1 MKNQSR
7 PRYLSPTDCALRSTL
22 GIGILSL
29 FLGCSTSPRTTPP
42 DATSTA
48 ASGQLQAPAV
58 ASSEPPEALAT
69 PPSSATTSGGSPHSD
84 DITSPPRVFIN
95 PWVDALYL
103 ADFPTSISERGDRIA
118 AIVSMEDTG
127 EIYNPEWLVIKNIQ
141 TDKIEQSV
149 ELIGWDLYFKLWN
162 KCHHTLSPCI
172 QEVEQRV
179 AAANAV
185 LAKDRWRRLPCFR
198 GSWRLD
204 RIEGGC
210 EQFLELDA
218 TFKDP
223 WLIISQRGRV
233 LLKRS
238 IPRWIYRDPSCKEN
252 AATDI
257 ESIALDPQTGILV
270 VGLQFWGMVEGC
282 AVPRW
287 DFHPIRLPMLRSKA
301 TQGRDGEAP

>member
-1 MKNQSR
+1 M
-7 PRYLSPTDCALRSTL
+7 
-22 GIGILSL
+22 
-29 FLGCSTSPRTTPP
+29 
-42 DATSTA
+42 
-48 ASGQLQAPAV
+48 
-58 ASSEPPEALAT
+58 
-69 PPSSATTSGGSPHSD
+69 
-84 DITSPPRVFIN
+84 
-95 PWVDALYL
+95 
-103 ADFPTSISERGDRIA
+103 
-118 AIVSMEDTG
+118 
-127 EIYNPEWLVIKNIQ
+127 YNPEWLVIKNIR
-141 TDKIEQSV
+141 TDKIEQSI
-149 ELIGWDLYFKLWN
+149 ELIGWDLYSKLWK

-179 AAANAV
+179 EAANAV
-185 LAKDRWRRLPCFR
+185 LAKERWRRLPCFR
-198 GSWRLD
+198 GSGRPD

-238 IPRWIYRDPSCKEN
+238 IPAWIYRDPSCKTN

-282 AVPRW
+282 TVPRW

-301 TQGRDGEAP
+301 TQGRDGGAP